1 MKKENTRK
9 FVESVRVDKM
19 HGFIDS
25 SRIYQDTFN
34 TLSVRLELNDKG
46 NIYTYVDIS
55 GGPKNT
61 TLENYLK
68 CDFGKLG

>member
-46 NIYTYVDIS
+46 N
-55 GGPKNT
+55 N
-61 TLENYLK
+61 
-68 CDFGKLG
+68 F